1 MLAGL
6 VGQVPEVTAP
16 GPARR
21 YRSDPR
27 FELHEASDLA
37 VVHPEVRFEEHLDP
51 PSALQG
57 VADGALRAVLRPE
70 VPLEG
75 AEQRAGRGTA
85 IHGAELAQLG
95 VLHPLCGPSGRT
107 RM

>member
-1 MLAGL
+1 VLTGL

-37 VVHPEVRFEEHLDP
+37 VVHLEVRFEGGSRP
-51 PSALQG
+51 G
-57 VADGALRAVLRPE
+57 DGGYV
-70 VPLEG
+70 G
-75 AEQRAGRGTA
+75 A
-85 IHGAELAQLG
+85 
-95 VLHPLCGPSGRT
+95 
-107 RM
+107 